1 MPENQD
7 NSFADLLKQVID
19 LSNASMFEEAVTF
32 LEQLHSSDIAKII
45 EALTPRERS
54 LIWTRINSNLY
65 GAILKEVE
73 SEVKIKLI
81 EDMSI
86 NSLVEATKELD
97 MDDLADIVPLLPDKV
112 LHRILLALDQKH
124 RVHLKKILS
133 YPKNCAGSLMN
144 NDFITVRPN
153 VTVGAVIRYFR
164 LLKKMPV
171 DTDKIFVVDHNFQ
184 YIGFLHISM
193 ILTQMPEQKV
203 ISLIN
208 KDNIKPFLADT
219 DKIEVANL
227 FEQRNLI
234 SAPVI
239 DEKNQLVGR
248 ITIDD
253 IVDVIR
259 VEAEHSLMSMAGLD
273 EDEDIFAPIIQSVK
287 RRSIWLGINL
297 ITAFIAVYFIGIFE
311 ATIEQKIILAILMP
325 VVASMG
331 GIAGTQTLILVIR
344 GIAVDKINM
353 SNIKFLLNKEV
364 SIGILNGLLWALV
377 ISMVTFYWFDDFLVS
392 FVISLAII
400 VNLIIAAFSGAFLP
414 LLLKKLRIDPALAGG
429 VILTTITDVVG
440 FVVFLGLATIF
451 V

>member
-344 GIAVDKINM
+344 FKHFWYIFK
-353 SNIKFLLNKEV
+353 
-364 SIGILNGLLWALV
+364 
-377 ISMVTFYWFDDFLVS
+377 
-392 FVISLAII
+392 SLTKMQ
-400 VNLIIAAFSGAFLP
+400 VFTSG
-414 LLLKKLRIDPALAGG
+414 
-429 VILTTITDVVG
+429 T
-440 FVVFLGLATIF
+440 
-451 V
+451 